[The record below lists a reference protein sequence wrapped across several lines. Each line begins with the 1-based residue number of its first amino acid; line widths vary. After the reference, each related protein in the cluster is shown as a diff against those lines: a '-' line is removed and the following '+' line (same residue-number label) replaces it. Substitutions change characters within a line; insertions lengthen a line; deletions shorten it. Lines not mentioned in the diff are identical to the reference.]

1 MDGLTTV
8 ILAAGEGKR
17 MRSRTPKVLHPLCGR
32 PLIAYALR
40 LARALSDRVVLV
52 VGPNADGVRV
62 VAGAGVTIVEQR
74 ERLGTGHAVLQA
86 RDACPTSGALL
97 VLAGDMPLLL
107 LETLERLVAHQRA
120 TSAAATV
127 LTAIVDRP
135 HGYGR
140 VLRQGGRVNG
150 IVEERDATADQK
162 AISEINTSVYCFDA
176 RRLWPALGEIKP
188 DNDQGELYLT
198 DVIGLLA
205 RAGARVEAVS
215 VGDPAEAL
223 GINDR
228 RQLAQL
234 AAIQRRRILERLM
247 TEGVTIIDPAAT
259 YVDVDVEVGEDTVLH
274 PGTSLQGHVRIGERC
289 TVLPGSRIRDSTLE
303 DEVTVLDGAV
313 IIDSHIGPG
322 DTVEAH
328 AHIEG
333 RRPGDPTRVVVA
345 PGVDASVRALL
356 DAGARI
362 PRPDAVVIGSEVRLE
377 QIVARGLVL
386 HPGTKIAGSRTIIL
400 EGAEL
405 GYEEPVMLENAVLG
419 RRVRVQGGFV
429 KDSVLLDGCEV
440 RQGFH
445 GREGCLLEE
454 DSYFAHNVGLKMTIV
469 FPFVVLGSLINFCDC
484 LLAGGTSRKHHS
496 EVGSGFIHFN
506 FSPRGDK
513 ATPSMFGDVPHGVM
527 LDQAP
532 IFLGGLAGVVGPSRI
547 GFGSVLA
554 AGSVYRAD
562 YDEDLLVL
570 GERRRDGSTAFRPRS
585 LGAIGAKVSKNVLYL
600 GELTALWAWYRHV
613 RPRLAGPEPLAQA
626 VIASGL
632 TMVEANIDE
641 RLKQL
646 DRFRDLVRECLPEA
660 TGAGAQAPVAGEWRR
675 FVEGW
680 DAVRPS
686 LKGFRTIEGRAEL
699 RAQFCE
705 RLQAAEAGAYTTT
718 IQALAPDDRRVG
730 SAWLR
735 SVVGEVVN
743 RCRGALPFITVE
755 TRSLSG

>member
-1 MDGLTTV
+1 MNGLTTV

-32 PLIAYALR
+32 PLINYALR
-40 LARALSDRVVLV
+40 LARTLADRVVLV
-52 VGPNADGVRV
+52 VGPNADAVR
-62 VAGAGVTIVEQR
+62 AATGADVTIVEQR

-86 RDACPTSGALL
+86 RAVCPTSGPLL

-107 LETLERLVAHQRA
+107 LETLERLVEHQRA
-120 TSAAATV
+120 TGAAATV
-127 LTAIVDRP
+127 LTALVERP

-140 VLRQGGRVNG
+140 VLRLGGRVNR
-150 IVEERDATADQK
+150 IVEERDATDDQK
-162 AISEINTSVYCFDA
+162 KVSEINTSVYCFDA
-176 RRLWPALGEIKP
+176 RRLWPALSEVKP

-205 RAGARVEAVS
+205 RAGAKVEAVS
-215 VGDPAEAL
+215 VSDPAEAL

-228 RQLAQL
+228 RQLAEL
-234 AAIQRRRILERLM
+234 AAIQRRRILDRLM
-247 TEGVTIIDPAAT
+247 TDGVTVIDPAAT

-274 PGTSLQGHVRIGERC
+274 PGTTLEGGVRIGERC

-313 IIDSHIGPG
+313 IVDSHIGRG
-322 DTVEAH
+322 ETVDAH
-328 AHIEG
+328 ARIEG
-333 RRPGDPTRVVVA
+333 RRAGGPAHVDVA
-345 PGVDASVRALL
+345 PGVDAPVRALL
-356 DAGARI
+356 QAGARI
-362 PRPDAVVIGSEVRLE
+362 SRPDTVVIGPEVRLE
-377 QIVARGLVL
+377 QIVGRGLVL
-386 HPGTKIAGSRTIIL
+386 HPGTKISGERTIIL

-405 GYEEPVMLENAVLG
+405 GYEEPATLENAVLG
-419 RRVRVQGGFV
+419 RRVKVQGGFV

-513 ATPSMFGDVPHGVM
+513 ATPSIFGDVPRGVM

-532 IFLGGLAGVVGPSRI
+532 IFLGGLAGVVGPTRI

-554 AGSVYRAD
+554 AGGVYRAD

-570 GERRRDGSTAFRPRS
+570 GERRRDGSTAFRPRA
-585 LGAIGAKVSKNVLYL
+585 LGAIRAKVGKNVLYL

-613 RPRLAGPEPLAQA
+613 RPRLAGGDPLAQA
-626 VIASGL
+626 VIAAGL

-641 RLKQL
+641 RLKQM

-660 TGAGAQAPVAGEWRR
+660 TGAAGEALLAGEWRQ
-675 FVEGW
+675 FVSGW
-680 DAVRPS
+680 DAVRPVI
-686 LKGFRTIEGRAEL
+686 KDFRAIEGRAEQ
-699 RAQFCE
+699 RDAFCA
-705 RLQAAEAGAYTTT
+705 RLGPAPSYTGALQALTT
-718 IQALAPDDRRVG
+718 DDRRLG
-730 SAWLR
+730 TAWLTSIR
-735 SVVGEVVN
+735 SELMD
-743 RCRGALPFITVE
+743 RCRAALPLITA
-755 TRSLSG
+755 

>member
-1 MDGLTTV
+1 MNGLTTV

-17 MRSRTPKVLHPLCGR
+17 MRSRMPKVLHSLCGR
-32 PLIAYALR
+32 PLIGYALR

-52 VGPNADGVRV
+52 VGPNADGVRAL
-62 VAGAGVTIVEQR
+62 AGEGVTLVEQR

-86 RDACPTSGALL
+86 RDVCPSTGALL

-107 LETLERLVAHQRA
+107 LETLERLVAHQQA
-120 TSAAATV
+120 TAAAATV
-127 LTAIVDRP
+127 LTAVVERP
-135 HGYGR
+135 YGYGR
-140 VLRQGGRVNG
+140 VLRQGGRVNR
-150 IVEERDATADQK
+150 IVEERDATDDQK
-162 AISEINTSVYCFDA
+162 KISEINTSVYCFDA
-176 RRLWPALGEIKP
+176 RRLWPALGEVKP

-198 DVIGLLA
+198 DVIGLLS

-228 RQLAQL
+228 RQLAEL
-234 AAIQRRRILERLM
+234 AAIQRRRIVDRLM
-247 TEGVTIIDPAAT
+247 TEGVTVIDPAAT
-259 YVDVDVEVGEDTVLH
+259 YVDVDVEVGEDSVLH
-274 PGTSLQGHVRIGERC
+274 PGTTLQGRVRIGERC
-289 TVLPGSRIRDSTLE
+289 TILPGSRIHDSTLE

-313 IIDSHIGPG
+313 IVDSHLGRGETI
-322 DTVEAH
+322 EAH
-328 AHIEG
+328 AHVEG
-333 RRPGDPTRVVVA
+333 RRPGDPPRVTVA
-345 PGVDASVRALL
+345 PAVDARVRALL
-356 DAGARI
+356 EAGARI
-362 PRPDAVVIGSEVRLE
+362 PRPETVMLGPEVRLE
-377 QIVARGLVL
+377 HIVPRGLL
-386 HPGTKIAGSRTIIL
+386 LYPGARISGSRTVIL

-405 GYEEPVMLENAVLG
+405 GYEEPVTLENAVLG
-419 RRVRVQGGFV
+419 RRVKVQGGFV
-429 KDSVLLDGCEV
+429 KDAVLLDGCET
-440 RQGFH
+440 RQGLH
-445 GREGCLLEE
+445 VREGCLLEE

-484 LLAGGTSRKHHS
+484 LLSGGTSRKHHS

-513 ATPSMFGDVPHGVM
+513 ATASMFGDVPRGVM

-585 LGAIGAKVSKNVLYL
+585 LGAIRAKVSKNVLYIA
-600 GELTALWAWYRHV
+600 ELTALWAWYRHL
-613 RPRLAGPEPLAQA
+613 RPRLAGAEPLAQA
-626 VIASGL
+626 VVAAAL

-646 DRFRDLVRECLPEA
+646 GRFRELVKECLPEA
-660 TGAGAQAPVAGEWRR
+660 TAGRAGASLAGEWRD

-680 DAVRPS
+680 DGVRPI
-686 LKGFRTIEGRAEL
+686 LEAFRTTEGDVERRERFVAHVQARAT
-699 RAQFCE
+699 
-705 RLQAAEAGAYTTT
+705 GTYTST
-718 IQALAPDDRRVG
+718 IQALETGERELGVQ
-730 SAWLR
+730 WLR
-735 SVVGEVVN
+735 SVVSGVVD
-743 RCRGALPFITVE
+743 RCRAAMPLITPSE
-755 TRSLSG
+755 RSG

>member
-52 VGPNADGVRV
+52 VGPNAHGVRV

-74 ERLGTGHAVLQA
+74 ERLGTGQAVLQA

-228 RQLAQL
+228 RQLAEL
-234 AAIQRRRILERLM
+234 AAIQRRRILDRLM
-247 TEGVTIIDPAAT
+247 SEGVTVIDPSAT
-259 YVDVDVEVGEDTVLH
+259 YVDVEVEIGEDTVLH
-274 PGTSLQGHVRIGERC
+274 PATSLQGHVRIGERC
-289 TVLPGSRIRDSTLE
+289 TILPGAQIRDSTLE

-313 IIDSHIGPG
+313 VVDSHLPRGE
-322 DTVEAH
+322 TVAAH
-328 AHIEG
+328 AHVEG
-333 RRPGDPTRVVVA
+333 RRPGDPPHVTLA
-345 PGVDASVRALL
+345 PGVDDRVRALL
-356 DAGARI
+356 KAGARI
-362 PRPDAVVIGSEVRLE
+362 PRPETVVIGPEVRLDR
-377 QIVARGLVL
+377 IDARGLVL
-386 HPGTKIAGSRTIIL
+386 HSGTKISGARTVIL

-405 GYEEPVMLENAVLG
+405 GYEEPVTLDNAVLG
-419 RRVRVQGGFV
+419 RRVKLQGGFV
-429 KDSVLLDGCEV
+429 KDSVLLDGCEA

-484 LLAGGTSRKHHS
+484 LLAGGPSRKHHS

-513 ATPSMFGDVPHGVM
+513 ATPSMFGDVPRGVM

-532 IFLGGLAGVVGPSRI
+532 IFLGGLAGVVGPTRI

-570 GERRRDGSTAFRPRS
+570 GERRRDGSTAFQPRS
-585 LGAIGAKVSKNVLYL
+585 LGAIRAKVSKNVLYV
-600 GELTALWAWYRHV
+600 GELGALWAWYRHV
-613 RPRLAGPEPLAQA
+613 RPSLAGAEPLAQA
-626 VIASGL
+626 VIAAGR

-646 DRFRDLVRECLPEA
+646 DRFRDLVEDCVPEG
-660 TGAGAQAPVAGEWRR
+660 GAGGASAPLAGEWHA
-675 FVEGW
+675 FVDGW
-680 DAVRPS
+680 PAVRPILQDYRS
-686 LKGFRTIEGRAEL
+686 IEGRADL
-699 RAQFCE
+699 REALAG
-705 RLQAAEAGAYTTT
+705 RLRGQGAGSYTAV
-718 IQALAPDDRRVG
+718 IQALDPEARRLG
-730 SAWLR
+730 SQWLR
-735 SVVGEVVN
+735 SVVDETID
-743 RCRGALPFITVE
+743 RCRAV
-755 TRSLSG
+755 